1 MTTRSPRHRA
11 SVVIVSTVCLL
22 ALLPV
27 SSHVPPAHA
36 QAAAGFDLEL
46 VSQPV
51 WHGFDDKLDITVRV
65 INNSNGPLMGFNLVV
80 GALPRSGSRSELH
93 DDFDLSE
100 QDIFGAFP
108 LGYPDLTVAPTS
120 SQIVTI
126 RRRLTSFQLS
136 ELSETGEPGVYPLKI
151 SLHDDAGNPLES
163 LSTQLIYYPQA
174 PEERLR
180 AVVVLPLEQAPQ
192 RGPDGV
198 FKPDDEGTFV
208 LENALGPDGELAATI
223 DSLDQTVEPRS
234 GQALHIGIA
243 PTPRLIDE
251 ISDMSDGYRRLDGEE
266 SALVARTS
274 ESSVAAANFLSRLRS
289 VLASEDVQTLL
300 TPYSAPDLPSIAAE
314 PDAID
319 AQMEAAADTIADV
332 LEVEPTEWMFAPGAR
347 LDADSLTHLS
357 ELGVNHTFFS
367 ADTLIPPD
375 DPLQGGCPETTLSFT
390 CAVSIS
396 TRSGERV
403 TGYTV
408 DEELQDRLIAL
419 ARPGD
424 TRLEL
429 QQLFAET
436 AMIREEL
443 PSSEGRVI
451 QLTIPRTWRPRGREL
466 RILLRG
472 LARAPWLQTLTPNEG
487 LMNSTEIAENR
498 RIVPRAATVSSQ
510 PSPVYFDAVREAF
523 QLVAHFDSLEPP
535 DPFVR
540 RLNRNLMV
548 AQSRAWWDDLDG
560 GQEFVRGTEEEIRSE
575 LSKIGIFGGT
585 ELGIALTSRRGEI
598 PITIFRNTDYPVQV
612 NVVLESTRLE
622 LERNV
627 LPQEL
632 ESSQERVTFEVVA
645 RSSGEFPLDVRLTT
659 PDGYEFGEVKRI
671 TIRSTAFNRVALG
684 ITFGALAFLILF
696 YVVRVLRRRR
706 AKATPA

>member
-1 MTTRSPRHRA
+1 
-11 SVVIVSTVCLL
+11 
-22 ALLPV
+22 
-27 SSHVPPAHA
+27 
-36 QAAAGFDLEL
+36 
-46 VSQPV
+46 
-51 WHGFDDKLDITVRV
+51 
-65 INNSNGPLMGFNLVV
+65 
-80 GALPRSGSRSELH
+80 
-93 DDFDLSE
+93 
-100 QDIFGAFP
+100 
-108 LGYPDLTVAPTS
+108 
-120 SQIVTI
+120 
-126 RRRLTSFQLS
+126 
-136 ELSETGEPGVYPLKI
+136 
-151 SLHDDAGNPLES
+151 
-163 LSTQLIYYPQA
+163 
-174 PEERLR
+174 
-180 AVVVLPLEQAPQ
+180 
-192 RGPDGV
+192 
-198 FKPDDEGTFV
+198 
-208 LENALGPDGELAATI
+208 
-223 DSLDQTVEPRS
+223 
-234 GQALHIGIA
+234 
-243 PTPRLIDE
+243 
-251 ISDMSDGYRRLDGEE
+251 
-266 SALVARTS
+266 
-274 ESSVAAANFLSRLRS
+274 
-289 VLASEDVQTLL
+289 
-300 TPYSAPDLPSIAAE
+300 
-314 PDAID
+314 
-319 AQMEAAADTIADV
+319 
-332 LEVEPTEWMFAPGAR
+332 
-347 LDADSLTHLS
+347 
-357 ELGVNHTFFS
+357 
-367 ADTLIPPD
+367 
-375 DPLQGGCPETTLSFT
+375 
-390 CAVSIS
+390 
-396 TRSGERV
+396 
-403 TGYTV
+403 
-408 DEELQDRLIAL
+408 
-419 ARPGD
+419 
-424 TRLEL
+424 
-429 QQLFAET
+429 
-436 AMIREEL
+436 
-443 PSSEGRVI
+443 
-451 QLTIPRTWRPRGREL
+451 L